1 MKRRTVLAGAGLTL
15 TSAVAG
21 CLAGGNEPA
30 DDGTTLIDK
39 TREQRPGAEVE
50 FGRTARVGTHE
61 LRVTVAEGGTV
72 AEELTGTV
80 SVTQTRFSTLVV
92 VDGDGVS
99 VTGAVAELGICQY
112 DD

>member
-1 MKRRTVLAGAGLTL
+1 
-15 TSAVAG
+15 
-21 CLAGGNEPA
+21 
-30 DDGTTLIDK
+30 
-39 TREQRPGAEVE
+39 
-50 FGRTARVGTHE
+50 
-61 LRVTVAEGGTV
+61 VTVAEGGTV